1 MSPQPSRVL
10 VVGSGAA
17 GVMTAQGLRRR
28 GFEGEIALIG
38 EEPAH
43 SYDRP
48 PLSKQVL
55 AGDWEPGKAQL
66 MPAARIDDLRID
78 FRQPLRATRL
88 DVEARTVT
96 TDDGGEHPYDEL
108 VIATGVR
115 PRTLPSLGEGV
126 HVLRTM
132 EDAAGLRGAL
142 DGAGHLAIVGG
153 GFIGLEVAATAR
165 KLGVEVTVIEPLAE
179 PLAGRLTVPVA
190 ERLLALHEANGVDLR
205 TGVGVTGMADERLA
219 LSDGTELDADAVL
232 VAIGCEPAVDWLEG
246 SGLSIED
253 GVICDEYCQAGP
265 HVWAAGDVARW
276 HHRGL
281 ARSLRVEHR
290 MNANEQGAAV
300 AANILGGREAFTP
313 IPFFW
318 TDHYDVK
325 LQVWGVLPPGIEPEL
340 AEGELD
346 GERFVLTVKDPGSGH
361 VVGAIG
367 WNSARSMVA
376 YRAVIAENWSTGANE
391 RIGVG

>member
-1 MSPQPSRVL
+1 MSSSPARVL

-55 AGDWEPGKAQL
+55 SGAWEPGKAVL
-66 MPAARIDDLRID
+66 MPAARIDDLGID
-78 FRQPLRATRL
+78 FRQPLRATGL
-88 DVEARTVT
+88 DVEGRTVT
-96 TDDGGEHPYDEL
+96 TDDGGEHAYDEL

-115 PRTLPSLGEGV
+115 PRTLPSLGERA

-132 EDAAGLRGAL
+132 EDAAGLRAAL
-142 DGAGHLAIVGG
+142 DGARHLAIVGG
-153 GFIGLEVAATAR
+153 GFLGLEVAATAR
-165 KLGVEVTVIEPLAE
+165 KLGAEVTVIEPLAE
-179 PLAGRLTVPVA
+179 PLAGRLTIPVA
-190 ERLLALHEANGVDLR
+190 ERLLALHRANGVDLR
-205 TGVGVTGMADERLA
+205 TGVGVNEMAGERLA
-219 LSDGTELDADAVL
+219 LSDGTALDTDAVL
-232 VAIGCEPAVDWLEG
+232 VAIGCEPAVEWLEG
-246 SGLSIED
+246 SGLAIED
-253 GVICDEYCQAGP
+253 GVLCDEYCQAAA

-281 ARSLRVEHR
+281 ERSLRVEHR
-290 MNANEQGAAV
+290 MNANEQGATV
-300 AANILGGREAFTP
+300 AANILGAGQAFTP

-325 LQVWGVLPPGIEPEL
+325 IQVWGVLPPGIEPVL

-346 GERFVLTVKDPGSGH
+346 GDRFVLTTSDPGSGH

-391 RIGVG
+391 RIEVG

>member
-1 MSPQPSRVL
+1 MTPPPAKVL

-17 GVMTAQGLRRR
+17 GVMSAQGLRRR

-55 AGDWEPGKAQL
+55 SGAWAPERAVLLPGS
-66 MPAARIDDLRID
+66 RIDDLEVE
-78 FRQPLRATRL
+78 FRHPLRAVRL
-88 DVEARTVT
+88 DVEGRAVT
-96 TDDGGEHPYDEL
+96 TDDGAEHPYDEL

-115 PRTLPSLGEGV
+115 PRTLPSLGARA

-132 EDAAGLRGAL
+132 EDAAGLRTAL
-142 DGAGHLAIVGG
+142 DGARHLAVVGG
-153 GFIGLEVAATAR
+153 GFLGLEVASTAR
-165 KLGVEVTVIEPLAE
+165 KLGIEVTVIEPLSE
-179 PLAGRLTVPVA
+179 PLAGRLTIPVA
-190 ERLLALHEANGVDLR
+190 ERLLALHRANGVDLR
-205 TGVGVTGMADERLA
+205 TGVGVAGESGNRLSLTDGAELEAD
-219 LSDGTELDADAVL
+219 TVL
-232 VAIGCEPAVDWLEG
+232 VAIGCIPAVEWLEG
-246 SGLSIED
+246 SGLMIED
-253 GVICDEYCQAGP
+253 GVVCDEYCQAAP

-281 ARSLRVEHR
+281 ERSLRVEHR
-290 MNANEQGAAV
+290 MNANEQGATV
-300 AANILGGREAFTP
+300 AANILGAREPFAP

-325 LQVWGVLPPGIEPEL
+325 VQVWGVLPPGVEPEL

-346 GERFVLTVKDPGSGH
+346 GERFVLTAADPGSGH

-367 WNSARSMVA
+367 WNSARSMVG
-376 YRAVIAENWSTGANE
+376 YRAAIAENWNTGTNE
-391 RIGVG
+391 RVGVG